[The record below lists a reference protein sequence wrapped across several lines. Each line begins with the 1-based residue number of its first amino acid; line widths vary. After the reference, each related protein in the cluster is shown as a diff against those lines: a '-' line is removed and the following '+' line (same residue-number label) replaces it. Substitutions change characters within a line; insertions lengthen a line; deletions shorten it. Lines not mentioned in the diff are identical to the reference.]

1 MRVSKPFNV
10 IIIGGSYAG
19 LSAAMA
25 LGRSLR
31 KVLIIDSG
39 FPCNRQT
46 PHSHNFLTQDG
57 EKPADIARKA
67 KEQVLAY
74 PTVSWLEDTAVK
86 GEKTQHGFL
95 ITTASGQSFTAK
107 KLILAT
113 GIKDIL
119 PDMKGFAECWG
130 ISIVHCPY
138 CHGYE
143 IRNKK
148 TGILANGEKA
158 FHLAS
163 LVNNL
168 TDDLTLL
175 TSSKADF
182 SPEQWAKLEKH
193 HIKILES
200 EVVEIE
206 HDDGVLKNVLFKD
219 GSKARF
225 DAVYA
230 PVPFEQHSDIPAS
243 LGCELTEHDHIKI
256 DHLQRTSIPGV
267 YACGDNSSMMRSVA
281 NAVSSGNLAGAV
293 VNKVLTDE
301 RF

>member
-1 MRVSKPFNV
+1 MKDNKNTEV
-10 IIIGGSYAG
+10 IILGGSYAG

-31 KVLIIDSG
+31 NVLIIDSG
-39 FPCNRQT
+39 LPCNRQT

-57 EKPADIARKA
+57 EKPAEIVRKA
-67 KEQVLAY
+67 KEQVLGY

-86 GEKTQHGFL
+86 AEKTQHGFL

-107 KLILAT
+107 RLVVAT
-113 GIKDIL
+113 GIKDML
-119 PDMKGFAECWG
+119 PDLKGFAECWG
-130 ISIVHCPY
+130 ISVVHCPY

-168 TDDLTLL
+168 TDDLTIL
-175 TSSKADF
+175 TSGQADF
-182 SPEQWAKLEKH
+182 SPEQLAKFEKH
-193 HIKILES
+193 QIKVLET
-200 EVVEIE
+200 EIAEIE
-206 HDDGVLKNVLFKD
+206 HEHGVLKNLLFRD
-219 GSKARF
+219 GSKASF
-225 DAVYA
+225 DAIYVS
-230 PVPFEQHSDIPAS
+230 VPFKQHSDIPAS

-267 YACGDNSSMMRSVA
+267 YACGDNSSGMRSVA
-281 NAVSSGNLAGAV
+281 NAVSSGNLTGGM
-293 VNKVLTDE
+293 VNKDLTE
-301 RF
+301 EEF